1 MADIIDPVSRVEAL
15 IATQESAFAR
25 GFRLMVANIRNEM
38 DLTEIADLLERG
50 RLEDALTVALR
61 RVPNLGTLY
70 MNSFVAAAQDTA
82 SFLNKSLEQLVID
95 FDQTNPFAV
104 EVARENRLRLV
115 REFTQKQREATR
127 SALLEGVQT
136 GANPRAQ
143 ARAFRDS
150 IGLTEKQL
158 QTVARYRSG
167 LEAGERRV
175 LDLALRDKRFDPTIQ
190 RAIESGKPL
199 TRTQINRMVD
209 RYRERFI
216 AHRSRVIARTEALRS
231 VHQGKQAMYLQA
243 FENGDL
249 DPGLVENEWQTS
261 LRENVR
267 DSHVDMH
274 GQKRPFGE
282 NFVSGAG
289 NQAPHPGAFF
299 VAAEDIQCVC
309 TLSTRI
315 TQVAVP
321 EGLSVEI
328 LG

>member
-1 MADIIDPVSRVEAL
+1 MADIIDPASRVEAL

-25 GFRLMVANIRNEM
+25 GFRLMVANIRSEM

-82 SFLNKSLEQLVID
+82 SFLNKNLEQIVID

-104 EVARENRLRLV
+104 RVARDNQLRLV

-136 GANPRAQ
+136 GANPRVQ

-150 IGLTEKQL
+150 IGLTAKQ
-158 QTVARYRSG
+158 QQAVNRYRNS
-167 LEAGERRV
+167 LELGNREV
-175 LDLALRDKRFDPTIQ
+175 LDRALRDRRFDSTIR
-190 RAIESGKPL
+190 RAFDSDTPL
-199 TRTQINRMVD
+199 TRTQIDRMVQ
-209 RYRERFI
+209 RYRERYI
-216 AHRSRVIARTEALRS
+216 KYRSEVIARTEALRS
-231 VHQGKQAMYLQA
+231 VHQGKQAMYQQA
-243 FENGDL
+243 IDNGDL
-249 DPGLVENEWQTS
+249 DPNNLENEWQTS
-261 LRENVR
+261 LRDNVR

-282 NFVSGAG
+282 LFVSGAG
-289 NQAPHPGAFF
+289 NQAPHPGAFN
-299 VAAEDIQCVC
+299 VGAEDIQCVC

-315 TQVAVP
+315 PQVAVP